1 MTDYEQEWD
10 RLLNIKTT
18 GRDDTISDF
27 TRYPYEPTDYSVLE
41 QVANTGL
48 IRKNNT
54 LIDYGC
60 GKGRV
65 SFFLSSQTKC
75 RSIGVEYNP
84 RLYEKALTNKDRA
97 CRGHLV
103 TIVQQDATDF
113 AVPQYADRAFFF
125 NPFSTDILRTV
136 MMNLLE
142 SCREFPRELLLFFYY
157 PSKAYTDYLTTI
169 SQLSLV
175 DSLDCC
181 GISKGKDSR
190 EKLLIY
196 KVHP

>member
-27 TRYPYEPTDYSVLE
+27 TRYPYEPTDYNVLE
-41 QVANTGL
+41 QVVNTGL

-84 RLYEKALTNKDRA
+84 RLYEKALTNQDRA
-97 CRGHLV
+97 SRGHLV
-103 TIVQQDATDF
+103 TLVQQDAADF
-113 AVPQYADRAFFF
+113 AVPHYADRAFFF

-142 SCREFPRELLLFFYY
+142 SCREFPREILLFFYY
-157 PSKAYTDYLTTI
+157 PSKAYTDYLANMP
-169 SQLSLV
+169 QLSLI
-175 DSLDCC
+175 DTLDCC
-181 GISKGKDSR
+181 GISKGRDSR

-196 KVHP
+196 KIPH

>member
-27 TRYPYEPTDYSVLE
+27 TRYPYEPTDYNVLE
-41 QVANTGL
+41 QVVNTGL

-84 RLYEKALTNKDRA
+84 RLYEKALTNQDRA
-97 CRGHLV
+97 SRGHLV
-103 TIVQQDATDF
+103 TLVQQDAADF
-113 AVPQYADRAFFF
+113 AVPHYADRAFFF

-136 MMNLLE
+136 MINLLE
-142 SCREFPRELLLFFYY
+142 SCREFPREILLFFYY
-157 PSKAYTDYLTTI
+157 PSKAYTDYLANMP
-169 SQLSLV
+169 QLSLI
-175 DSLDCC
+175 DTLDCC
-181 GISKGKDSR
+181 GISKGRDSR

-196 KVHP
+196 KIPH

>member
-27 TRYPYEPTDYSVLE
+27 TRYPYEPTDYNVLE
-41 QVANTGL
+41 QVVNTGL

-84 RLYEKALTNKDRA
+84 RLYEKALTNQDRA
-97 CRGHLV
+97 SRGHLV
-103 TIVQQDATDF
+103 TLVQQDAADF
-113 AVPQYADRAFFF
+113 AVPHYADRAFFF

-142 SCREFPRELLLFFYY
+142 SCREFPREILLFFYY
-157 PSKAYTDYLTTI
+157 PSKAYTDYLANMP
-169 SQLSLV
+169 QLSLI
-175 DSLDCC
+175 DTLDCC
-181 GISKGKDSR
+181 GISKGRDSR

-196 KVHP
+196 KILH

>member
-1 MTDYEQEWD
+1 M
-10 RLLNIKTT
+10 
-18 GRDDTISDF
+18 
-27 TRYPYEPTDYSVLE
+27 
-41 QVANTGL
+41 
-48 IRKNNT
+48 
-54 LIDYGC
+54 
-60 GKGRV
+60 
-65 SFFLSSQTKC
+65 
-75 RSIGVEYNP
+75 EYNP

-136 MMNLLE
+136 IMNLLA
-142 SCREFPRELLLFFYY
+142 SCREFPREILLFFYY

-169 SQLSLV
+169 SQLTLV

-181 GISKGKDSR
+181 GISNGKDSR

>member
-27 TRYPYEPTDYSVLE
+27 TCYPYEPTDYNVLE
-41 QVANTGL
+41 QVVNTGL

-84 RLYEKALTNKDRA
+84 RLYEKALTNQDRA
-97 CRGHLV
+97 SRGHLV
-103 TIVQQDATDF
+103 TLVQQDAADF
-113 AVPQYADRAFFF
+113 AVPHYADRAFFF

-142 SCREFPRELLLFFYY
+142 SCREFPREILLFFYY
-157 PSKAYTDYLTTI
+157 PSKAYTDYLANMP
-169 SQLSLV
+169 QLSLI
-175 DSLDCC
+175 DTLDCC
-181 GISKGKDSR
+181 GISKGRDSR

-196 KVHP
+196 KIPH

>member
-1 MTDYEQEWD
+1 MTDHEQEWD

-27 TRYPYEPTDYSVLE
+27 TRYPYEPTDYNVLE
-41 QVANTGL
+41 QVVNTGL

-84 RLYEKALTNKDRA
+84 RLYEKALTNQDRA
-97 CRGHLV
+97 SRGHLV
-103 TIVQQDATDF
+103 TLVQQDAADF
-113 AVPQYADRAFFF
+113 AVPHYADRAFFF

-142 SCREFPRELLLFFYY
+142 SCREFPREILLFFYY
-157 PSKAYTDYLTTI
+157 PSKAYTDYLANMP
-169 SQLSLV
+169 QLSLI
-175 DSLDCC
+175 DTLDCC
-181 GISKGKDSR
+181 GISKGRDSR

-196 KVHP
+196 KIPH